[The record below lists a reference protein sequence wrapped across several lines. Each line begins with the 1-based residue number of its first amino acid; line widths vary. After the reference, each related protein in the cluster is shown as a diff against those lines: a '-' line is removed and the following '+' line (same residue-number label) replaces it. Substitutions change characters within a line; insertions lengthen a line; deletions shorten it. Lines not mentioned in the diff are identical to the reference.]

1 MLSNS
6 SKLNAATYL
15 LPSTFLSSMTSLG
28 LLSFFSVFLGLFV
41 DDSETKKKMKH
52 TRKKGKNVIAQAPEG

>member
-6 SKLNAATYL
+6 SNVECCYL
-15 LPSTFLSSMTSLG
+15 FLPSTLLSSMTSLG
-28 LLSFFSVFLGLFV
+28 LLSFFSVFLGVFV

-52 TRKKGKNVIAQAPEG
+52 TKKKGKNVIAQAPEG